1 MNHPVS
7 HVLAEASV
15 VYFNIQAFASVT
27 VAEQAELRGQLDA
40 AVAAAVAEIDQE
52 ARIVLEAADGAAIIV
67 LGAPMAALQAA
78 RAGRNTT
85 TAPIGIGLNHGPVK
99 TDERSATTIRMLG
112 DGLETACVIADF
124 SGPGRCLASRAFR
137 DVLARQSPMAAG
149 ELLRVD
155 AMVDADVR
163 SHELYVDN
171 PAAARARE
179 RRRGVLGVCV
189 VLGLIGLGVGF
200 RATRQAFEEMR
211 RPAIVTLDV
220 RPAGDIY
227 LDGEYKGSAP
237 AMTRLSV
244 SAGAHVIEV
253 RHGKFRPRKFEINV
267 KPGEETQINHSF
279 FASMPPKKDVIDRLK
294 FWK

>member
-7 HVLAEASV
+7 QALAEASV
-15 VYFNIQAFASVT
+15 VYFNIHAFASFA

-40 AVAAAVAEIDQE
+40 AVAAAVAEIDEE

-67 LGAPMAALQAA
+67 LGAPLAALQAA
-78 RAGRNTT
+78 RAGRKASV
-85 TAPIGIGLNHGPVK
+85 APIGIGLNHGPVK
-99 TDERSATTIRMLG
+99 TDERAQTTICMHG
-112 DGLETACVIADF
+112 DGLETASVIAKF
-124 SGPGRCLASRAFR
+124 SAPARCLASRAFR
-137 DVLARQSPMAAG
+137 DALARQSPVFAG
-149 ELLRVD
+149 ELIRID

-163 SHELYVDN
+163 SHELYVDD
-171 PAAARARE
+171 PSAARARE

-189 VLGLIGLGVGF
+189 VLGLIGLGIGI

-211 RPAIVTLDV
+211 RPAIVMLEI
-220 RPAGDIY
+220 RPSGDIF

-244 SAGAHVIEV
+244 PAGAHVIEV
-253 RHGKFRPRKFEINV
+253 RNGKFKPRIFEINV
-267 KPGEETQINHSF
+267 KPGEETQIRHRFVANES
-279 FASMPPKKDVIDRLK
+279 PKKDVIDRLK